1 MLYGEIQDM
10 DDTPREPSTLEI
22 DSNAS
27 RSWIL
32 EPGTP
37 EVEAISTAGEME
49 EAPIEEPGY
58 GHGV

>member
-1 MLYGEIQDM
+1 M
-10 DDTPREPSTLEI
+10 DGTERESSTPEI

-27 RSWIL
+27 RRWIL
-32 EPGTP
+32 EPAAP
-37 EVEAISTAGEME
+37 EVEAITAAGEIE

>member
-1 MLYGEIQDM
+1 MGETQDM
-10 DDTPREPSTLEI
+10 DGTPRESSTLEI

-32 EPGTP
+32 EPGTS
-37 EVEAISTAGEME
+37 EVEAIAAVGEIE

>member
-1 MLYGEIQDM
+1 M
-10 DDTPREPSTLEI
+10 DGTPRESSTLEI

-32 EPGTP
+32 EPGTS
-37 EVEAISTAGEME
+37 EVEAIAAAGEIE